1 MVYMIEIL
9 PATTADALVAM
20 RHANQQRRAA
30 EVAEVI
36 AISRAAHLYDVT
48 VADCWDGVEKMMA
61 GGLDGTPS
69 IGEFLSLEI
78 AGVLEISQST
88 ALKRIA
94 DVLNVQHRHPGVWE
108 AFLAGHLWWWQAAAI
123 SEGCASLDAVA
134 VAAVE
139 TRIRHALH
147 IMRFTQLMHHLPGWV
162 VEADPEQAR
171 QRHAL
176 ARSHRGIEIHRISDG
191 SCDVDGRLAPQDAAV
206 FDHALGQLA
215 AEMPEPALPEG
226 VDPSSPHAAR
236 YRHDARRAAAVGE
249 LARRACGQDTLPTHT
264 LVVHINA
271 HHPSGDG
278 GEATAA
284 VLGGAATVERW
295 GHILTANLPEFLAG
309 SRVVVRPVIDP
320 NAMPPIDPHDPTDA
334 MRLALSVRNPWDVF
348 PYSTHPA
355 RICDAD
361 HTIPYI
367 PGRGGQ
373 TRMENLGP
381 LSRRAHRAKTHGG
394 WRLTQPQ
401 PGTFHWR
408 SPAGFEYLVTPG
420 GTTTLN
426 VPRAGPPDEPPGRPS
441 EPPEYLTADP
451 PSDHP
456 AWDQP
461 PLTEAVS
468 WITHQATL
476 IGV

>member
-1 MVYMIEIL
+1 MIEVL
-9 PATTADALVAM
+9 PTTTADALVAM

-36 AISRAAHLYDVT
+36 AIARAAQLYDVT
-48 VADCWDGVEKMMA
+48 AADCWAGVEKMVA
-61 GGLDGTPS
+61 GGLDGTPL
-69 IGEFLSLEI
+69 IGEFLALEI

-108 AFLAGHLWWWQAAAI
+108 VFLAGDLWWWQAAAI
-123 SEGCASLDAVA
+123 SEACASLDAKA

-139 TRIRHALH
+139 ARIGHALK
-147 IMRFTQLMHHLPGWV
+147 IMRFTQVMHHLPGWV

-176 ARSHRGIEIHRISDG
+176 ARSYRGIEIHRISDG
-191 SCDVDGRLAPQDAAV
+191 SCDVHGRLAPQDAAV

-215 AEMPEPALPEG
+215 AEMPEPALPQG
-226 VDPSSPHAAR
+226 VDPSSPHAAKFS
-236 YRHDARRAAAVGE
+236 HDTRRAAAVGE
-249 LARRACGQDTLPTHT
+249 LARRASGQDTLPTHT
-264 LVVHINA
+264 LVVHIDA
-271 HHPSGDG
+271 HHPADEGQDS
-278 GEATAA
+278 AAA
-284 VLGGAATVERW
+284 VLGGVATVERW
-295 GHILTANLPEFLAG
+295 GHILTTDLPEFLAG

-320 NAMPPIDPHDPTDA
+320 NAMPAIDPHDPSDA

-348 PYSTHPA
+348 PHSTRPA

-361 HTIPYI
+361 HTAPYM

-373 TRMENLGP
+373 TRLENLGP

-408 SPAGFEYLVTPG
+408 SPAGFEYLVTPR
-420 GTTTLN
+420 GTTTLT
-426 VPRAGPPDEPPGRPS
+426 VPRTGPPDDPPDRPP

-451 PSDHP
+451 PLEHP

-461 PLTEAVS
+461 PLAETAA
-468 WITHQATL
+468 WITHQAAL
-476 IGV
+476 VCV